1 MEPLSPISRVA
12 CIGEAMVELGF
23 PDTRSKANVGFAG
36 DTLNTAIY
44 LARSLAMI
52 ENRRAPEVAFVSALG
67 DDPFSTDMKTFI
79 EDESISTDSIL
90 TLPGRMPGLYSITT
104 DNHGERSFHYW
115 RDQSAARDL
124 FGPSRETICDALE
137 QCQLIYFSGITLAV
151 LRPEDRED
159 FLSWVERYR
168 TLPGRQVA
176 FDSNYRPRLWESRE
190 VAQSAMTRAWSA
202 TDIGLPSAD
211 DEGELFGSSDSEA
224 IKERLLS
231 LGVHQGAIKRGP
243 SGPVSLSSLEDE
255 PTYEV
260 RADVIDTTAAGDSF
274 NGAYLAAL
282 LTGENQRT
290 ALLNGHRCAAR
301 VIGTSGAII
310 PKAIW

>member
-1 MEPLSPISRVA
+1 MEPLSPTSTIA

-23 PDTRSKANVGFAG
+23 PETRNKANVGFAG

-44 LARSLAMI
+44 LSRCLSKV
-52 ENRRAPEVAFVSALG
+52 ENHAAPEVAFVSALG
-67 DDPFSTDMKTFI
+67 DDPFSTDMKKFI
-79 EDESISTDSIL
+79 EDEHISTESIL

-104 DNHGERSFHYW
+104 DKSGERSFHYW

-124 FGPSRETICDALE
+124 FGPSRETTCAALE
-137 QCQLIYFSGITLAV
+137 KCQLIYFSGITLAV
-151 LRPEDRED
+151 LRPNDRED
-159 FLSWVERYR
+159 FLSWVEHYR

-176 FDSNYRPRLWESRE
+176 FDSNYRPRLWESRD
-190 VAQSAMTRAWSA
+190 VAQSAMIRAWST

-211 DEGELFGSSDSEA
+211 DEGELFGSADPDS
-224 IKERLLS
+224 IKERLQS

-243 SGPVSLSSLEDE
+243 QGPLSLSGLESE

-260 RADVIDTTAAGDSF
+260 RTDVIDTTAAGDSF
-274 NGAYLAAL
+274 NGAYLASL
-282 LTGENQRT
+282 LSGEDQHT
-290 ALLNGHRCAAR
+290 ALLSGHRCAAR

-310 PKAIW
+310 PKASW